1 MGTSP
6 SVTTSSIKPQSRAAL
21 INLDAPTSEVLRESF
36 GQHRISGIPVT
47 GVVEPR
53 LAREKFQAFVVPLND
68 RAAALLEMIRSSADN
83 KRAVVYGVASST
95 EDALPFTR
103 HGINAL
109 FPTPIDRET
118 AGKIIQSTQALVNG
132 EMRLYVRVPLVTAV
146 RMEVDNARHTASTRE
161 ISAGGLAIFTP
172 LKLAVPQNVGLS
184 FSLPGVSEVTL
195 QAVVSWVTE
204 AESLVG
210 VRFAPSE
217 ARQRVKKWVED
228 YLGIVSK

>member
-1 MGTSP
+1 MSTSP
-6 SVTTSSIKPQSRAAL
+6 SVTTSSIKPPSRAAL
-21 INLDAPTSEVLRESF
+21 INLDPPTTEVLRETF
-36 GQHRISGIPVT
+36 YQHRITGIPVT

-53 LAREKFQAFVVPLND
+53 LAREKFQAFVVPLNE
-68 RAAALLEMIRSSADN
+68 RAAALLEMIRSLPDN
-83 KRAVVYGVASST
+83 KRAVVYGVASRS

-109 FPTPIDRET
+109 FTLPVDREA
-118 AGKIIQSTQALVNG
+118 AGKIIQSTHALVNG
-132 EMRLYVRVPLVTAV
+132 EMRLYVRLPLVTAV
-146 RMEVDNARHTASTRE
+146 RLEVDSSRHAASTRE
-161 ISAGGLAIFTP
+161 ISAGGLAIHTP
-172 LKLAVPQNVGLS
+172 LKLAIPQNVGLT
-184 FSLPGVSEVTL
+184 FTLPGLPEVSL
-195 QAVVSWVTE
+195 RAVVSWVTE

>member
-1 MGTSP
+1 MATSP
-6 SVTTSSIKPQSRAAL
+6 PVTTASHKPLSRVAL
-21 INLDAPTSEVLRESF
+21 INLDAPTNEVLRESF
-36 GQHRISGIPVT
+36 GQHHITCILLA

-68 RAAALLEMIRSSADN
+68 RATALLETIRSSADN
-83 KRAVVYGVASST
+83 KRAVVYGVASRT

-109 FPTPIDRET
+109 FPVPVDRET

-132 EMRLYVRVPLVTAV
+132 EMRLYVRLPLVTAV
-146 RMEVDNARHTASTRE
+146 RLEVDNSRHNASTRE
-161 ISAGGLAIFTP
+161 ISAGGLAIHTP
-172 LKLAVPQNVGLS
+172 LKLAIPQSIGLT
-184 FSLPGVSEVTL
+184 FALPGLPEVSL
-195 QAVVSWVTE
+195 RAVVSWVTE
-204 AESLVG
+204 ADNLVG

>member
-6 SVTTSSIKPQSRAAL
+6 SVTTSSIKPPARAAL
-21 INLDAPTSEVLRESF
+21 INLDPPTNDVLRESF
-36 GQHRISGIPVT
+36 GQHRITGITVT

-53 LAREKFQAFVVPLND
+53 LAREKFQAFVVPLNE
-68 RAAALLEMIRSSADN
+68 RAAALLDVIRSSADN
-83 KRAVVYGVASST
+83 KRAVVYGVASRT
-95 EDALPFTR
+95 EDALPFAR

-132 EMRLYVRVPLVTAV
+132 EMRLYVRLPLVTAV
-146 RMEVDNARHTASTRE
+146 RMEVDNARHNASTRE
-161 ISAGGLAIFTP
+161 ISAGGLAIHTP
-172 LKLAVPQNVGLS
+172 LKLAVPQSVGLS
-184 FSLPGVSEVTL
+184 FSLPGVPEVTL
-195 QAVVSWVTE
+195 RAVVSWVTE

>member
-83 KRAVVYGVASST
+83 KRAVVYGVASRT

-109 FPTPIDRET
+109 FPTPLDLET

-132 EMRLYVRVPLVTAV
+132 EMRLYVRLPLVTAV
-146 RMEVDNARHTASTRE
+146 RMEVDNARHAASTRE

-184 FSLPGVSEVTL
+184 FSLPGVPEVSL
-195 QAVVSWVTE
+195 RAVVSWVTE